1 MKIPYFDAHCDTIYR
16 CEETGGT
23 DAALEMD
30 ADRETQTAYYAACGC
45 LRENG
50 GHIDLVRCRAF
61 ARYGQFFALYWDAKN
76 APPDGMLAQ
85 CRRLHDR
92 FLREI
97 DENRD
102 CITHCRSGAEVD
114 EAVRQGKMAAL
125 LSIEGADLLDCEERN
140 LELAHAWGVRLLN
153 PVWNYANRL
162 SGSNAQQPEQGL
174 TAYGRDFLQRME
186 ELSIYVDVSHLSDA
200 GFWDVVR
207 LSRRPV
213 VASHSNSR
221 AVCPHRRNLT
231 DDMFRAIRDSGGVAG
246 LNYYQHFVG
255 DDPTMEGLVRHVEH
269 FLELDGEKSLC
280 LGGDMDGCELL
291 AGGMRGLEDVP
302 LLWQALAD
310 RGYPQSLLEDLF
322 WNNLRRLI

>member
-1 MKIPYFDAHCDTIYR
+1 MIHTIPYFDAHCDTIHR
-16 CEETGGT
+16 CHTAGT
-23 DAALEMD
+23 LFRDPELRAFYD
-30 ADRETQTAYYAACGC
+30 TAGN
-45 LRENG
+45 LRRSG
-50 GHIDLVRCRAF
+50 GHIDLERAGGF
-61 ARYGQFFALYWDAKN
+61 ARYAQFFALYQS
-76 APPDGMLAQ
+76 PQLVPEGSSMP
-85 CRRLHDR
+85 
-92 FLREI
+92 
-97 DENRD
+97 
-102 CITHCRSGAEVD
+102 EVD
-114 EAVRQGKMAAL
+114 EAVRQGKAAAL
-125 LSIEGADLLDCEERN
+125 LSIEGAELLDCDIRR
-140 LELAHAWGVRLLN
+140 LDTAYDWGVRLLN

-269 FLELDGEKSLC
+269 FLELDGERSLC